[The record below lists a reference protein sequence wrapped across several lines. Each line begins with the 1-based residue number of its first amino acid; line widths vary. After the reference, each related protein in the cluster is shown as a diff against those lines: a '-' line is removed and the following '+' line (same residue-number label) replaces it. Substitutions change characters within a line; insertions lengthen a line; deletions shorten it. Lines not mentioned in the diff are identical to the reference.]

1 MDENELQKRLFK
13 FAVDVLK
20 LLRRLT
26 GGIDL
31 KRARRARR
39 KEKVERRKWS
49 KYDVLW
55 KRMNYRNGYLNLIL
69 SLKVE

>member
-31 KRARRARR
+31 KRAQGARR